1 MSKPPGSGTHGAAS
15 DDCVAVWFFWRNVN
29 AMMSPATAFCCRLV
43 SLKKSTVQIP
53 HVHTTTF
60 GVKAIT
66 PAPPTVT
73 LNTVPKAV
81 WPAASSSVGMI
92 VE

>member
-1 MSKPPGSGTHGAAS
+1 MPHRNKTWEWRAYNPVSKPPGSGTHGAAS

-29 AMMSPATAFCCRLV
+29 AMMSPATAFC
-43 SLKKSTVQIP
+43 
-53 HVHTTTF
+53 TTF

-81 WPAASSSVGMI
+81 WPAASSSMGMI
-92 VE
+92 VK